1 MKGTEKIIAHIEAEA
16 KAEAQTVLAKAAE
29 EVQQIRASYFKTAL
43 TEHKRL
49 IDEGKAECED
59 LVARQKRMAEMEAR
73 KSVLA
78 LKQEMVAAVFEEA
91 RRELADLPG
100 EEYVA
105 FLAKMASEAASSGT
119 EELLLNERDKAGC
132 GKAVCKA
139 ANALLT
145 AKGMHGGL
153 TLSEDTADIAG
164 GLILRQ
170 GGIEVNCAVDTLI
183 EQQRGSL
190 SAQVAAELFE

>member
-1 MKGTEKIIAHIEAEA
+1 MKGTERIIAHIEAEA

-29 EVQQIRASYFKTAL
+29 EAQQIRASYFKTAL

-49 IDEGKAECED
+49 VDEGKAECED
-59 LVARQKRMAEMEAR
+59 LVARQKRMAEMEAK

-78 LKQEMVAAVFEEA
+78 LKQEMVAAVFEAA
-91 RRELADLPG
+91 RSELAGRPG

-105 FLAKMASEAASSGT
+105 FLAKMAAEAASSGT
-119 EELLLNERDKAGC
+119 EELLLNARDKAEY

-139 ANALLT
+139 ANELLT
-145 AKGMHGGL
+145 AKGIHGGL

-164 GLILRQ
+164 GLILRH
-170 GGIEVNCAVDTLI
+170 GGIEVNCAVETLI

-190 SAQVAAELFE
+190 SAQVAAVLFE